1 MIERYTRPAMGRLWT
16 LEHKYA
22 TWLEVELLALE
33 AWEELGTVP
42 RGTAARIRQRA
53 RIDVERIL
61 AIERRVHHDVIA
73 FTTAIAEQVGD
84 DARWVHYGLTSSD
97 VVDTALAVNLVQAVD
112 LLLAEVRTLREV
124 VGEQARRHKDT
135 VMVGRTH
142 GVHAEP
148 ITFGVKLALWYAE
161 LGRGLERLAR
171 ARRAVAVGKVSGAVG
186 TFAHVDPR
194 VEAYVCRR
202 LGLEPETVSSQIVAR
217 DRHAELL
224 AALAILAGTYDKMA
238 IEIRHLQR
246 TEVREVEEPFRAG
259 QKGSS
264 AMPHKRNP
272 EKCERI
278 SGLARVIRGYLV
290 SALENQALWHERDI
304 SHSSVERI
312 VLPDALILADY
323 MTALL
328 TEIVRDLHVY
338 PAAMAANLERTGG
351 LIFSQRVLLALVER
365 GLRREEA
372 YALVQE
378 LAMRGWQGERPFRQ
392 LVAEDPRVRA
402 VLSPS
407 EIEAL
412 FDPKPYLRHVD
423 FIFRRAGLLPDGGG
437 GAAPRPGGAGA
448 TGGAA
453 TGPGGE
459 AAAGDGPGQGPAGGD
474 GGGATGDG

>member
-1 MIERYTRPAMGRLWT
+1 MIERYTRPAMGRIWT
-16 LEHKYA
+16 LEHKYE
-22 TWLEVELLALE
+22 TWLRVEILALE
-33 AWEELGTVP
+33 AWEELGVVP
-42 RGTAARIRQRA
+42 RGTAARVRERA
-53 RIDVERIL
+53 RVDAARI
-61 AIERRVHHDVIA
+61 AEIERRVHHDVIA

-161 LGRGLERLAR
+161 LGRNLDRLAR
-171 ARRAVAVGKVSGAVG
+171 ARQAVAVGKVSGAVG

-278 SGLARVIRGYLV
+278 SGLARVIRGHLV

-312 VLPDALILADY
+312 ILPDSLILADY

-328 TEIVRDLHVY
+328 TEIIRDLHVY
-338 PAAMAANLERTGG
+338 PEAMAANLERTGG
-351 LIFSQRVLLALVER
+351 LIYSQRVLLALVAR
-365 GLRREEA
+365 GMSREDA
-372 YALVQE
+372 YAIVQE
-378 LAMRGWQGERPFRQ
+378 LAMRGWRGEAPFRQ
-392 LVAEDPRVRA
+392 LVEGDPRVRA
-402 VLSPS
+402 ALSPE
-407 EIEAL
+407 EIAAC
-412 FDPKPYLRHVD
+412 FDPGAYLRHVD
-423 FIFRRAGLLPDGGG
+423 FIFRRAGLDEP
-437 GAAPRPGGAGA
+437 AP
-448 TGGAA
+448 
-453 TGPGGE
+453 GE
-459 AAAGDGPGQGPAGGD
+459 ASC
-474 GGGATGDG
+474 

>member
-1 MIERYTRPAMGRLWT
+1 MIERYTRPEMGRLWT

-42 RGTAARIRQRA
+42 RGTAARVRQRA
-53 RIDVERIL
+53 RIDVDRIL
-61 AIERRVHHDVIA
+61 EIERRVHHDVIA
-73 FTTAIAEQVGD
+73 FTTALAEQVGD
-84 DARWVHYGLTSSD
+84 DARWIHYGLTSSD
-97 VVDTALAVNLVQAVD
+97 VVDTALAVNLCQALD
-112 LLLAEVRTLREV
+112 LLRRGVEELRAV
-124 VGEQARRHKDT
+124 VAEQARRHKDT

-148 ITFGVKLALWYAE
+148 ITFGLKLALWYAE
-161 LGRGLERLAR
+161 LGRNLERLAR
-171 ARRAVAVGKVSGAVG
+171 AREAVAVGKISGAVG

-194 VEAYVCRR
+194 VEEYVCRR
-202 LGLEPETVSSQIVAR
+202 LGLRPETVSSQIVAR

-238 IEIRHLQR
+238 VEIRHLQR

-278 SGLARVIRGYLV
+278 SGLARVIRGHLV

-312 VLPDALILADY
+312 ILPDALILADY

-328 TEIVRDLHVY
+328 AEIVRDLHVY
-338 PAAMAANLERTGG
+338 PEAMAANLERTGG
-351 LIFSQRVLLALVER
+351 LIFSQRVLLALVSR
-365 GLRREEA
+365 GMSREDA
-372 YALVQE
+372 YAIVQE
-378 LAMRGWQGERPFRQ
+378 LAMRGWQGEAPFRQ
-392 LVAEDPRVRA
+392 LVAGDRRVRA
-402 VLSPS
+402 VLGPE
-407 EIEAL
+407 EIEAC
-412 FDPKPYLRHVD
+412 FDPAAYLHHVD
-423 FIFRRAGLLPDGGG
+423 TIFRRAGLLP
-437 GAAPRPGGAGA
+437 
-448 TGGAA
+448 
-453 TGPGGE
+453 
-459 AAAGDGPGQGPAGGD
+459 AAGDPAGPAAPPRDEPAGR
-474 GGGATGDG
+474 